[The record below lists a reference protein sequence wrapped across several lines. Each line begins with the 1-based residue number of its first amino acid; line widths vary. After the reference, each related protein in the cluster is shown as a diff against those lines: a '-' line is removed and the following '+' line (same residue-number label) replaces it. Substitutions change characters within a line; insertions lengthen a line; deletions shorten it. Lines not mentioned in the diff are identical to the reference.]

1 MQTERTAIVP
11 TGRKLMLTCVV
22 ALGLVS
28 IVGSG
33 GGTDGCLFFGGC
45 PGDFDNLPPLQNVEP
60 GFAIV
65 QVGGSATFTVLA
77 SAIEN
82 PTYQWSRGSMN
93 GPSAAIPGATGA
105 TYTLAGANLSDDGA
119 TFAVTVRG
127 SVNGV
132 PFVVDS
138 WNSGQLAVSSMPP
151 VVFQDSEFLPAD
163 WSVDSYALPPAN
175 GPMHSEQQVAS
186 GGNPGPYRSTTIAMP
201 AGPSRLDVFDTLT
214 SAVYDPASQGP
225 LYIVEFTQDC
235 LTLPGTMGAGPTL
248 LLEQNGRRYI
258 GSGQTTCGVGAWSG
272 PSSVPS
278 YFNERHFFWVDG
290 PACTAGEIC
299 PDFSASGQP
308 IRFGFA
314 NSNQGYYGFAGGSGG
329 FGIDNWKVSAWRR

>member
-1 MQTERTAIVP
+1 MGTEDCVSKGAW
-11 TGRKLMLTCVV
+11 RKLMLACVV

-28 IVGSG
+28 LVGSG
-33 GGTDGCLFFGGC
+33 GAEGCFGPC
-45 PGDFDNLPPLQNVEP
+45 PGDFDNLPPYQTVEP
-60 GFAIV
+60 GFAVV

-82 PTYQWSRGSMN
+82 PSYQWSRGSMN

-132 PFVVDS
+132 PFVVES

-163 WSVDSYALPPAN
+163 WSVDSFALPPAN
-175 GPMHSEQQVAS
+175 GPIHSEQQVAS

-235 LTLPGTMGAGPTL
+235 LALPGTLGAGPIL

-258 GSGQTTCGVGAWSG
+258 AGSPTPCDFGAWSNMALIPG
-272 PSSVPS
+272 
-278 YFNERHFFWVDG
+278 HFGVSDFFMVDG
-290 PACTAGEIC
+290 PACTVGEAC
-299 PDFSASGQP
+299 PDFSAGGKP

-314 NSNQGYYGFAGGSGG
+314 NSNQGLAGYPGGSGG

>member
-1 MQTERTAIVP
+1 MGTEDCVSKGAW
-11 TGRKLMLTCVV
+11 RKLMLACVV

-28 IVGSG
+28 LVGSG
-33 GGTDGCLFFGGC
+33 GAEGCFGPC
-45 PGDFDNLPPLQNVEP
+45 PGDFDNLPPYQTVEP
-60 GFAIV
+60 GFAVV

-82 PTYQWSRGSMN
+82 PSYQWSRGSMN

-132 PFVVDS
+132 PFDVES

-151 VVFQDSEFLPAD
+151 VVFHDSEFLPAD
-163 WSVDSYALPPAN
+163 WSVDSFALPPAN
-175 GPMHSEQQVAS
+175 GPIHSEQQVAS

-214 SAVYDPASQGP
+214 SAVYDPTSQGP

-258 GSGQTTCGVGAWSG
+258 GSGQTTCGVGAWSSAWR
-272 PSSVPS
+272 PIPS

-290 PACTAGEIC
+290 PACSAGETL
-299 PDFSASGQP
+299 PRLQRQRATNSLRVRQQQP
-308 IRFGFA
+308 GA
-314 NSNQGYYGFAGGSGG
+314 DYGFAGGSGG